1 MEYRI
6 DKADLSNVKFDNGM
20 LTAKVNLT
28 KAGVYPYLYSDGRLV
43 KEAKLPEEIFSAA
56 TIESANG
63 AVITDNH
70 PDINQDSGLVTSNNY
85 SKLVKGNVFNVKQDG
100 LFLSGLEKVFDS
112 DLQKRILSG
121 EQIQVSIGFE
131 QRTDWTPG
139 EYNGEKYDCVQR
151 DIRINHIAHVEK
163 GRAGEEC
170 RTILDSN
177 KDYAIMQEA
186 NNDMNKPN
194 TITWR
199 VDGKDFTIDKSV
211 IDKAVLSTVKKDA
224 DPVAE
229 PVAVVE
235 NPTTEPTPTESP
247 ATPDMSV
254 DMNAITEKMK
264 VADKIITDIKNKYGI
279 ELPELMALLE
289 AKDEMIELY
298 KGKMGGGEMVMDAI
312 NIIRTAEA
320 ILPEVKLDYSNLK
333 DIKKQVIKAKLPN
346 FMSGKFDSLS
356 DSEIEIGYKAA
367 VEVAKHLAV
376 FGKSEVSAKQDESR
390 IDSLRSSVEQAK
402 EKFYSRGIK

>member
-6 DKADLSNVKFDNGM
+6 DNATLSNVKFDNGM

-43 KEAKLPEEIFSAA
+43 KEAKLPEEIFSQA
-56 TIESANG
+56 TIDSANG

-70 PDINQDSGLVTSNNY
+70 PDINQDSGLVNSSNY

-131 QRTDWTPG
+131 QKTDWTSG

-186 NNDMNKPN
+186 NNIMNETKSPK
-194 TITWR
+194 ITWR
-199 VDGKDFTIDKSV
+199 VDNKDYSIDKAI
-211 IDKAVLSTVKKDA
+211 IDKAVLSTVKKDEDAPMDATTTPAA
-224 DPVAE
+224 DLPDAPKPIDAAMIAE
-229 PVAVVE
+229 DAKKL
-235 NPTTEPTPTESP
+235 
-247 ATPDMSV
+247 
-254 DMNAITEKMK
+254 NAIMTTLQGKFGVNSIEELTALIDAQKAVIEAYQAKAAAAPSVEAAVADSMLVIRNAENFGVKVDSMNPIEVRKAFIEKFLPSYTKEKLDAMEANVLRITYDAACEVAK
-264 VADKIITDIKNKYGI
+264 NTSAKHDEDSSGKLTLDTADKIL
-279 ELPELMALLE
+279 EE
-289 AKDEMIELY
+289 AKQNFY
-298 KGKMGGGEMVMDAI
+298 K
-312 NIIRTAEA
+312 
-320 ILPEVKLDYSNLK
+320 
-333 DIKKQVIKAKLPN
+333 
-346 FMSGKFDSLS
+346 
-356 DSEIEIGYKAA
+356 
-367 VEVAKHLAV
+367 
-376 FGKSEVSAKQDESR
+376 
-390 IDSLRSSVEQAK
+390 
-402 EKFYSRGIK
+402 RGIK

>member
-6 DKADLSNVKFDNGM
+6 DKANLSNVKFDNGM

-43 KEAKLPEEIFSAA
+43 KEAKLPEEIFSQA
-56 TIESANG
+56 TIDSANG

-70 PDINQDSGLVTSNNY
+70 PDINQDSGLVNSSNY

-131 QRTDWTPG
+131 QKTDWTPG
-139 EYNGEKYDCVQR
+139 EYNGEKYDCIQR

-186 NNDMNKPN
+186 TNTMNEPKP
-194 TITWR
+194 TKITWR
-199 VDGKDFTIDKSV
+199 VDNKDYSIDKAI
-211 IDKAVLSTVKKDA
+211 IDKAVLSTVKKDEDAPMDATTTPAA
-224 DPVAE
+224 DLPDAPKPIDAAMIAE
-229 PVAVVE
+229 DAKKL
-235 NPTTEPTPTESP
+235 
-247 ATPDMSV
+247 
-254 DMNAITEKMK
+254 NAIMTTLQGKFGVNSIEELTALIDAQKAVIEAYQAKAAAAPSVEAAVADSMLVIRNAENFGVKVDSMNPAEVRKAFISKFLPSYTKEKLDAMETNVLRITYDAACEVAK
-264 VADKIITDIKNKYGI
+264 NTSAKHDEDSSGKLTLDTADKIL
-279 ELPELMALLE
+279 EE
-289 AKDEMIELY
+289 AKQNFY
-298 KGKMGGGEMVMDAI
+298 K
-312 NIIRTAEA
+312 
-320 ILPEVKLDYSNLK
+320 
-333 DIKKQVIKAKLPN
+333 
-346 FMSGKFDSLS
+346 
-356 DSEIEIGYKAA
+356 
-367 VEVAKHLAV
+367 
-376 FGKSEVSAKQDESR
+376 
-390 IDSLRSSVEQAK
+390 
-402 EKFYSRGIK
+402 RGIK

>member
-56 TIESANG
+56 TIDSANG

-85 SKLVKGNVFNVKQDG
+85 AKLVKGNVFNVKQDG

-131 QRTDWTPG
+131 QKTDWTPG

-186 NNDMNKPN
+186 NNDMTQKPN

-199 VDGKDFTIDKSV
+199 VDGKDFTIDKSI
-211 IDKAVLSTVKKDA
+211 IDKAVLSTVKKDEGEGEGMTTPAA
-224 DPVAE
+224 DLPEAPKPIDAAMIAE
-229 PVAVVE
+229 DAKKL
-235 NPTTEPTPTESP
+235 
-247 ATPDMSV
+247 
-254 DMNAITEKMK
+254 NAIMTTLQGKFGVNSIEELTALIEAQKAVIEAYQQKAAAAPSVEMA
-264 VADKIITDIKNKYGI
+264 VADSMLVIRNAENFGIKIDSMNPSEVRKAFISKF
-279 ELPELMALLE
+279 LPSYSKE
-289 AKDEMIELY
+289 
-298 KGKMGGGEMVMDAI
+298 
-312 NIIRTAEA
+312 
-320 ILPEVKLDYSNLK
+320 KLDSMADNVLRITY
-333 DIKKQVIKAKLPN
+333 D
-346 FMSGKFDSLS
+346 
-356 DSEIEIGYKAA
+356 AA
-367 VEVAKHLAV
+367 CEVAKNTV
-376 FGKSEVSAKQDESR
+376 VKQDDDNSGKVLLDAADKLLEESK
-390 IDSLRSSVEQAK
+390 QN
-402 EKFYSRGIK
+402 FYKRGIK

>member
-6 DKADLSNVKFDNGM
+6 DNATLSNVKFDNGM

-43 KEAKLPEEIFSAA
+43 KEAKLPEEIFSQA
-56 TIESANG
+56 TIDSANG

-70 PDINQDSGLVTSNNY
+70 PDINQDSGLVNSSNY

-131 QRTDWTPG
+131 QKTDWTPG
-139 EYNGEKYDCVQR
+139 EYNGEKYDCIQR

-186 NNDMNKPN
+186 TNTMNETKP
-194 TITWR
+194 TKITWR
-199 VDGKDFTIDKSV
+199 VDNKDYSIDKAI
-211 IDKAVLSTVKKDA
+211 IDKAVLSTVKKDEDDPMDATTTPAA
-224 DPVAE
+224 DLPDAPKPIDAAMIAE
-229 PVAVVE
+229 DAKKL
-235 NPTTEPTPTESP
+235 
-247 ATPDMSV
+247 
-254 DMNAITEKMK
+254 NAIMTTLQGKFGVNSIEELTALIDAQKAVIEAYQAKAAAAPRVEAAVADSMLVIRNAENFGVKADSMNPAEVRKAFISKFLPSYTKEKLDAMETNVLRITYDAACEVAK
-264 VADKIITDIKNKYGI
+264 NTSAKHNEDSSGKLTLDTADKIL
-279 ELPELMALLE
+279 EE
-289 AKDEMIELY
+289 AKQNFY
-298 KGKMGGGEMVMDAI
+298 K
-312 NIIRTAEA
+312 
-320 ILPEVKLDYSNLK
+320 
-333 DIKKQVIKAKLPN
+333 
-346 FMSGKFDSLS
+346 
-356 DSEIEIGYKAA
+356 
-367 VEVAKHLAV
+367 
-376 FGKSEVSAKQDESR
+376 
-390 IDSLRSSVEQAK
+390 
-402 EKFYSRGIK
+402 RGIK

>member
-6 DKADLSNVKFDNGM
+6 DNATLSNVKFDNGM

-43 KEAKLPEEIFSAA
+43 KEAKLPEEIFSQA
-56 TIESANG
+56 TIDSANG

-70 PDINQDSGLVTSNNY
+70 PDINQDSGLVNSSNY

-131 QRTDWTPG
+131 QKTDWTPG

-186 NNDMNKPN
+186 NNIMNETKSPK
-194 TITWR
+194 ITWR
-199 VDGKDFTIDKSV
+199 VDNKDYSIDKAI
-211 IDKAVLSTVKKDA
+211 IDKAVLSTVKKDEDAPMDATTTPAA
-224 DPVAE
+224 DLPDAPKPIDAAMIAE
-229 PVAVVE
+229 DAKKL
-235 NPTTEPTPTESP
+235 
-247 ATPDMSV
+247 
-254 DMNAITEKMK
+254 NAIMTTLQGKFGVNSIEELTALIDAQKAVIEAYQAKAAAAPSVEAAVADSMLVIRNAENFGVKVDSMNPIEVRKAFIEKFLPSYTKEKLDAMEANVLRITYDAACEVAK
-264 VADKIITDIKNKYGI
+264 NTSAKHDEDSSGKLTLDTADKIL
-279 ELPELMALLE
+279 EE
-289 AKDEMIELY
+289 AKQNFY
-298 KGKMGGGEMVMDAI
+298 K
-312 NIIRTAEA
+312 
-320 ILPEVKLDYSNLK
+320 
-333 DIKKQVIKAKLPN
+333 
-346 FMSGKFDSLS
+346 
-356 DSEIEIGYKAA
+356 
-367 VEVAKHLAV
+367 
-376 FGKSEVSAKQDESR
+376 
-390 IDSLRSSVEQAK
+390 
-402 EKFYSRGIK
+402 RGIK

>member
-1 MEYRI
+1 VEYRI
-6 DKADLSNVKFDNGM
+6 DNATLSNVKFDNGM

-43 KEAKLPEEIFSAA
+43 KEAKLPEEIFSTA
-56 TIESANG
+56 TIDSANG

-70 PDINQDSGLVTSNNY
+70 PDINQDSGLVNSSNY

-131 QRTDWTPG
+131 QKTDWTAG

-186 NNDMNKPN
+186 TNTMNETKP
-194 TITWR
+194 TKITR
-199 VDGKDFTIDKSV
+199 LCKS
-211 IDKAVLSTVKKDA
+211 
-224 DPVAE
+224 
-229 PVAVVE
+229 
-235 NPTTEPTPTESP
+235 
-247 ATPDMSV
+247 
-254 DMNAITEKMK
+254 
-264 VADKIITDIKNKYGI
+264 
-279 ELPELMALLE
+279 
-289 AKDEMIELY
+289 
-298 KGKMGGGEMVMDAI
+298 
-312 NIIRTAEA
+312 
-320 ILPEVKLDYSNLK
+320 
-333 DIKKQVIKAKLPN
+333 
-346 FMSGKFDSLS
+346 
-356 DSEIEIGYKAA
+356 IGT
-367 VEVAKHLAV
+367 
-376 FGKSEVSAKQDESR
+376 R
-390 IDSLRSSVEQAK
+390 
-402 EKFYSRGIK
+402 

>member
-6 DKADLSNVKFDNGM
+6 DNATLSNVKFDNGM

-43 KEAKLPEEIFSAA
+43 KEAKLPEEIFSQA
-56 TIESANG
+56 TIDSANG

-70 PDINQDSGLVTSNNY
+70 PDINQDSGLVNSSNY

-131 QRTDWTPG
+131 QKTDWTAG
-139 EYNGEKYDCVQR
+139 EYNGEKYDCIQR

-186 NNDMNKPN
+186 TNTMNETKP
-194 TITWR
+194 TKITWR
-199 VDGKDFTIDKSV
+199 VDNKDYSIDKAI
-211 IDKAVLSTVKKDA
+211 IDKAVLSTVKKDEDAPMDATTTPAA
-224 DPVAE
+224 DLPDAPKPIDAAMIAE
-229 PVAVVE
+229 DAKKL
-235 NPTTEPTPTESP
+235 
-247 ATPDMSV
+247 
-254 DMNAITEKMK
+254 NAIMTTLQGKFGVNSIEELTALIDAQKAVIEAYQAKAAAAPSVEAAVADSMLVIRNAENFGVKVDSMNPIEVRKAFIEKFLPSYTKEKLDAMEANVLRITYDAACEVAK
-264 VADKIITDIKNKYGI
+264 NTSAKHDEDSSGKLTLDTADKIL
-279 ELPELMALLE
+279 EE
-289 AKDEMIELY
+289 AKQNFY
-298 KGKMGGGEMVMDAI
+298 K
-312 NIIRTAEA
+312 
-320 ILPEVKLDYSNLK
+320 
-333 DIKKQVIKAKLPN
+333 
-346 FMSGKFDSLS
+346 
-356 DSEIEIGYKAA
+356 
-367 VEVAKHLAV
+367 
-376 FGKSEVSAKQDESR
+376 
-390 IDSLRSSVEQAK
+390 
-402 EKFYSRGIK
+402 RGIK

>member
-6 DKADLSNVKFDNGM
+6 DSASLSNVKFDNGM

-56 TIESANG
+56 TIDSANG

-70 PDINQDSGLVTSNNY
+70 PDINQDSGLVNSSNY

-131 QRTDWTPG
+131 QKTDWTPG

-186 NNDMNKPN
+186 NETMNEIKP
-194 TITWR
+194 TKITWR
-199 VDGKDFTIDKSV
+199 VDNKDYSIDKTI
-211 IDKAVLSTVKKDA
+211 IDKAVLSTVKKDEDAPMDATTTPAA
-224 DPVAE
+224 DLPDAPKPIDAAMIAEDAKKLNAIMTTLQGKFGVNSIEELTALIDAQKAVIEAYQQKAAAAPSVEAAVADSMLVIRNAE
-229 PVAVVE
+229 NFGVKVDSMNPIEVRKAFIGKFLPSYTKEKLDAMETNVLRITYDAACEVAKNTSAKHDE
-235 NPTTEPTPTESP
+235 
-247 ATPDMSV
+247 DMSGKLTL
-254 DMNAITEKMK
+254 DS
-264 VADKIITDIKNKYGI
+264 ADKIL
-279 ELPELMALLE
+279 EE
-289 AKDEMIELY
+289 AKQNFY
-298 KGKMGGGEMVMDAI
+298 K
-312 NIIRTAEA
+312 
-320 ILPEVKLDYSNLK
+320 
-333 DIKKQVIKAKLPN
+333 
-346 FMSGKFDSLS
+346 
-356 DSEIEIGYKAA
+356 
-367 VEVAKHLAV
+367 
-376 FGKSEVSAKQDESR
+376 
-390 IDSLRSSVEQAK
+390 
-402 EKFYSRGIK
+402 RGIK

>member
-6 DKADLSNVKFDNGM
+6 DNATLSNVKFDNGM

-43 KEAKLPEEIFSAA
+43 KEAKLPEEIFSQA
-56 TIESANG
+56 TIDSANG

-70 PDINQDSGLVTSNNY
+70 PDINQDSGLVNSSNY

-131 QRTDWTPG
+131 QKTDWTSG

-186 NNDMNKPN
+186 TNTMSEPKP
-194 TITWR
+194 TKITWR
-199 VDGKDFTIDKSV
+199 VDNKDYSIDKAI
-211 IDKAVLSTVKKDA
+211 IDKAVLSTVKKDEDAPMDATTTPAA
-224 DPVAE
+224 DLPDAPKPIDAAMIAE
-229 PVAVVE
+229 DAKKL
-235 NPTTEPTPTESP
+235 
-247 ATPDMSV
+247 
-254 DMNAITEKMK
+254 NAIMTTLQGKFGVNSIEELTALIDAQKAVIEAYQAKAAAAPSVEAAVADSMLVIRNAENFGVKVDSMNPAEVRKAFISKFLPSYTKEKLDAMETNVLRITYDAACEVAK
-264 VADKIITDIKNKYGI
+264 NTSAKHDEDSSGKLTLDTADKIL
-279 ELPELMALLE
+279 EE
-289 AKDEMIELY
+289 AKQNFY
-298 KGKMGGGEMVMDAI
+298 K
-312 NIIRTAEA
+312 
-320 ILPEVKLDYSNLK
+320 
-333 DIKKQVIKAKLPN
+333 
-346 FMSGKFDSLS
+346 
-356 DSEIEIGYKAA
+356 
-367 VEVAKHLAV
+367 
-376 FGKSEVSAKQDESR
+376 
-390 IDSLRSSVEQAK
+390 
-402 EKFYSRGIK
+402 RGIK